1 MKKMTTA
8 QKNSWNKLTA
18 KRTRK
23 DRKRRPHVEALI
35 KAQRKINLI
44 NKQIEAIRYFRAKHS
59 KQEQTKGN
67 IL

>member
-23 DRKRRPHVEALI
+23 DRKRRPHVEAL
-35 KAQRKINLI
+35 KREQQKINLMHRQARV
-44 NKQIEAIRYFRAKHS
+44 K
-59 KQEQTKGN
+59 
-67 IL
+67 